1 MRNALDSRH
10 HEVEA
15 LATQAAMPRPPP
27 KLARAVEQI
36 RRVRVNLNRVVR
48 AGSAV
53 DEDILRGAVAEVRM
67 LLGGEMSL

>member
-10 HEVEA
+10 YEVEA

-27 KLARAVEQI
+27 ELARAVEQVS
-36 RRVRVNLNRVVR
+36 RVRVNLNRVVR

-67 LLGGEMSL
+67 LHGGEMSL